1 MQYFTFPPSP
11 PTYLMAVNR
20 KGDIFGELNYGS
32 SSISDLVWNKN
43 LSKNENWKR
52 LYSLFKDSFQS
63 QVWNILRGAF
73 QKNPGIFNENVQIGF
88 TPLPPEAIMTT

>member
-43 LSKNENWKR
+43 LSKNENLKI

-63 QVWNILRGAF
+63 QVWNILSKTQSLNLKTGNNANH
-73 QKNPGIFNENVQIGF
+73 KLVQSF
-88 TPLPPEAIMTT
+88 LPCL